1 MALSNKDIRRIFVS
15 GVLLILAIF
24 AFMILKPIALSIFGG
39 LILAYIFSP
48 IYKAVYRTIHARN
61 TAATIMCVLIL
72 LIIIIPLWFTIPII
86 IQQIFD
92 LFNMSQNIDYSQIV
106 AKVFPQSS
114 PEFNEKLT
122 TIIIQF
128 TGNLAS
134 KIFNYFIGLLQS
146 LPTLLLN
153 LAVILFVFFFALR
166 DQESLREFISGISP
180 FRKDKETI
188 LVTRFKDITS
198 SIIYGYIIVGII
210 QGLALG
216 LGLLIFGVPKA
227 LTLTILGAFA
237 SMLPMVGPWFI
248 WIPVTISLLVAGKVG
263 VAVAFAVYCTFFV
276 STIDNILRPY
286 IVSRKAGVSSVI
298 VLVGMIGGLFVFNI
312 LGLILGPLILAYL
325 ILFLKA
331 YKDGTLSDMFSPAE

>member
-1 MALSNKDIRRIFVS
+1 MLGIT
-15 GVLLILAIF
+15 
-24 AFMILKPIALSIFGG
+24 AFMIIRPIVMSIFGG

-48 IYKAVYRTIHARN
+48 IYKRIYRVIHERN
-61 TAATIMCVLIL
+61 TVAILMCAIVFTIIL
-72 LIIIIPLWFTIPII
+72 LPLWFIIPVIV
-86 IQQIFD
+86 QQIFD
-92 LFNMSQNIDYSQIV
+92 LFNMSQNIDFSAIV
-106 AKVFPQSS
+106 KDVFPSS
-114 PEFNEKLT
+114 APEFQEKLT
-122 TIIIQF
+122 TVIIQF
-128 TGNLAS
+128 TGNIAS
-134 KIFNYFIGLLQS
+134 SIFSYLVSLLQN
-146 LPTLLLN
+146 LPTLILN
-153 LAVILFVFFFALR
+153 LAVVLFVFFFALR
-166 DQESLREFISGISP
+166 DQESLKEFVSGISP
-180 FRKDKETI
+180 FRKDKETV

-227 LTLTILGAFA
+227 LTLTIFGTFA
-237 SMLPMVGPWFI
+237 SMLPMIGPWFI
-248 WIPVTISLLVAGKVG
+248 WVPVVIGMLISGKVG
-263 VAVAFAVYCTFFV
+263 FAIAFGIYCLFFV

-286 IVSRKAGVSSVI
+286 IVSRKTGISSVV

>member
-15 GVLLILAIF
+15 AVLLILAVA
-24 AFMILKPIALSIFGG
+24 AFLIIRPIVLSIFGG

-48 IYKAVYRTIHARN
+48 IHKIVYRTIHARN
-61 TAATIMCVLIL
+61 ISATIMCFLVLL
-72 LIIIIPLWFTIPII
+72 LIIVPLWFTIPII

-92 LFNMSQNIDYSQIV
+92 LFNISQNIDFSQIV
-106 AKVFPQSS
+106 SKVFPNSS
-114 PEFNEKLT
+114 IEFNEKLT

-128 TGNLAS
+128 TGNIATT
-134 KIFNYFIGLLQS
+134 IFNYFIGLLQS
-146 LPTLLLN
+146 LPTVLLN

-166 DQESLREFISGISP
+166 DQESLKEFISGISP
-180 FRKDKETI
+180 FRKDKETV

-198 SIIYGYIIVGII
+198 SIIYGYIVVGVI

-227 LTLTILGAFA
+227 LTLTILGIFA
-237 SMLPMVGPWFI
+237 SMLPMIGPWFI
-248 WIPVTISLLVAGKVG
+248 WIPVAVTMLVAGNVG
-263 VAVAFAVYCTFFV
+263 LALAFAVYCGFFV

-286 IVSRKAGVSSVI
+286 IVSRKSGISSVV
-298 VLVGMIGGLFVFNI
+298 VLVGMIGGIFVFNI
-312 LGLILGPLILAYL
+312 IGLILGPLILAYL